1 NDWAS
6 VSPCRRLPPA
16 YTGSDRRNLLPL
28 PTADPGYHGKPLP
41 ALRQIPLPADEK
53 AGLPACQWDAFQ
65 SNPKLPDGVRFSS
78 ESSPHELIFY
88 GTKLFRFLEG
98 NQLQPLGSCRN
109 TYFFSGQKSVP
120 RPTVSTGITEIP
132 IIR

>member
-1 NDWAS
+1 
-6 VSPCRRLPPA
+6 
-16 YTGSDRRNLLPL
+16 
-28 PTADPGYHGKPLP
+28 
-41 ALRQIPLPADEK
+41 
-53 AGLPACQWDAFQ
+53 FQ
-65 SNPKLPDGVRFSS
+65 SNPRLPDGVRFSS

-109 TYFFSGQKSVP
+109 TSFFSGQKRVP

-132 IIR
+132 IIRIGNNLQGTICSKNERRRMYIVRTNWRQYHNISQ